1 MQENKNKE
9 KSFDV
14 EWLNSSYLETLLP
27 GSPWQNVSDIL
38 SPLLAEIV
46 KKQFHNE
53 HRKQMIIELVGAQFK
68 RSYLTDEKDNPFLLI
83 PPNLNEDQ
91 RKKLENEAKSWLQI
105 QINEIA
111 LQKRCALTK
120 NQRLELRIVH
130 FKYTYLEFFKAKK
143 SYAVKC
149 VTTLIILIR
158 YYVLHWNDIYI

>member
-1 MQENKNKE
+1 MQENKDSKE
-9 KSFDV
+9 KSFEV

-38 SPLLAEIV
+38 SPILADIV

-83 PPNLNEDQ
+83 TPTLNEDQ

-105 QINEIA
+105 QINDIA
-111 LQKRCALTK
+111 LQKRCALSK
-120 NQRLELRIVH
+120 NQRLEIRL
-130 FKYTYLEFFKAKK
+130 LE
-143 SYAVKC
+143 
-149 VTTLIILIR
+149 
-158 YYVLHWNDIYI
+158 